1 MATGTFTNHPHL
13 VKDFPRLLKEQRRL
27 AKLIAVDPKD
37 VKQEKAIRGDMD
49 ALMVADNFTNGETV
63 TCDGAVIT
71 HHVRA
76 GQARLDPE
84 PVDAYLEKTVGRAE
98 ADALI
103 TLWTI
108 TGPDAVYC
116 SVKEPKGKA

>member
-1 MATGTFTNHPHL
+1 MASGTFTNHPTLIKVLPPL
-13 VKDFPRLLKEQRRL
+13 VRKQRAL
-27 AKLIAVDPKD
+27 AAKIAVDPQD
-37 VKQEKAIRGDMD
+37 VKDEKAVRGDID
-49 ALMVADNFTNGETV
+49 ALLVTAQFTNGDTV

-76 GQARLDPE
+76 GAARLDPE